1 MRLLKYMKASF
12 LIIVGLLF
20 VGCGVVV
27 GNNYLEQNA
36 IASLDKDGSSEYKQY
51 VESINKINEQWPVLE
66 TELKSK
72 GLNTQDIELA
82 KKDYHYFI
90 SSTILLRVQLESSL
104 SDIEKKAVLQK
115 LVEHGI
121 KNKSILTRDTGCEY
135 IEKKLPLQ
143 DFFVGATLKFKKLMV
158 YIDWKGEQARYCS
171 PSFAVAKYYSLE
183 SVDAWSHVIFD
194 KKGRGVK
201 EYQIDPSVTFT
212 VMGRFQ
218 LLRQSF
224 ISNSKSDYYILKDS
238 NGLVSVVPFSRIF
251 DMDFQDEGVAALN
264 QRTGSVLY
272 KDEKLIGHVVSDST
286 SGGVWIKGTPVPQ
299 IVIDANTRKKPT
311 SFPNTVT
318 KKTEFLERVILAID
332 DGKIVNFTNK
342 ELVENDIGKDVYT
355 NQNHELTNNFG
366 GKISLKKNG
375 DTVSVVFEKIPAGK
389 DCYEFYYMN
398 SPKIYGF
405 EESFIDGVLERYDL
419 NGSNVWNSASHESF
433 KQKVCY
439 SGKETV
445 TIEFR
450 GKLNKIK
457 EQASFFKKLNTPRY
471 TPTGYYT
478 SKSK

>member
-1 MRLLKYMKASF
+1 M
-12 LIIVGLLF
+12 
-20 VGCGVVV
+20 
-27 GNNYLEQNA
+27 
-36 IASLDKDGSSEYKQY
+36 
-51 VESINKINEQWPVLE
+51 
-66 TELKSK
+66 
-72 GLNTQDIELA
+72 
-82 KKDYHYFI
+82 
-90 SSTILLRVQLESSL
+90 
-104 SDIEKKAVLQK
+104 
-115 LVEHGI
+115 VEHGI

-171 PSFAVAKYYSLE
+171 PSFAVAKYYSLK
-183 SVDAWSHVIFD
+183 SVDDWSHVIFD
-194 KKGRGVK
+194 KKGRGIK

-224 ISNSKSDYYILKDS
+224 ISNRKSDYYILKDS
-238 NGLVSVVPFSRIF
+238 NGLVSVVPFNSVF
-251 DMDFQDEGVAALN
+251 DMDFQDEGVAARN
-264 QRTGSVLY
+264 QSIGSELY